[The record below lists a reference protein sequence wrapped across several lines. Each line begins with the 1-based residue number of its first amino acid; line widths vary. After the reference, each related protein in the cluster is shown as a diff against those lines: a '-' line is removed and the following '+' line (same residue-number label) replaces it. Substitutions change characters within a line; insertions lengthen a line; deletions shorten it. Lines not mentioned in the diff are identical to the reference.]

1 MNYRILIIFVF
12 LTLSN
17 CATIDIDKTDV
28 QLPNDRFSNK
38 GFALIYNDYLY
49 QSKEISKKI
58 DERSYLIFHKTLKR
72 NSNVKI
78 TNLSNNKSIIAKVKS
93 NKADFPVFFNSVLT
107 KRISDDLD
115 LNEKEP
121 YIEISLIQNNSSFV
135 AKKSKMFE
143 EEKKVAE
150 KAPVDGIQIN
160 DLNNSISKNK
170 EKNVENFSYSIKI
183 ADFYYKKTA
192 EIMLVRIKKETG
204 IKNFKIIKLSKTKY
218 RVILGPFNDMKSLK
232 DSYNKAIILNF
243 ENLEIIKN
251 V

>member
-1 MNYRILIIFVF
+1 MNYKILIIFFF
-12 LTLSN
+12 LVLSN
-17 CATIDIDKTDV
+17 CASIDIDKINV
-28 QLPNDRFSNK
+28 QLSEDRFSNK

-58 DERSYLIFHKTLKR
+58 DERSYLIFHKTLVR
-72 NSNVKI
+72 NSDIKI
-78 TNLSNNKSIIAKVKS
+78 TNLSNNKSVIAKVKS
-93 NKADFPVFFNSVLT
+93 NKAKFPAFFNSVLT

-115 LNEKEP
+115 LDEKEP

-160 DLNNSISKNK
+160 DLNSAISKTK
-170 EKNVENFSYSIKI
+170 KKNIENFSYSIKI
-183 ADFYYKKTA
+183 ADFYYEKTA
-192 EIMLVRIKKETG
+192 ELMLLRIKKETG
-204 IKNFKIIKLSKTKY
+204 IKRYKIIKLSKTKY

>member
-1 MNYRILIIFVF
+1 M
-12 LTLSN
+12 
-17 CATIDIDKTDV
+17 
-28 QLPNDRFSNK
+28 
-38 GFALIYNDYLY
+38 
-49 QSKEISKKI
+49 
-58 DERSYLIFHKTLKR
+58 
-72 NSNVKI
+72 
-78 TNLSNNKSIIAKVKS
+78 SNNKTVIAKVKS
-93 NKADFPVFFNSVLT
+93 NKVDFPIFFNSVLT

-115 LNEKEP
+115 LDINEP
-121 YIEISLIQNNSSFV
+121 YIEISLIQNNSSFI

-160 DLNNSISKNK
+160 DLNNSTSKIKNK
-170 EKNVENFSYSIKI
+170 NIKDFSYSIKI
-183 ADFYYKKTA
+183 ADFYYEKTA
-192 EIMLVRIKKETG
+192 EIMLLRIKVETG

-232 DSYNKAIILNF
+232 DSYNKATILNF

>member
-1 MNYRILIIFVF
+1 MNYKILIIFFF
-12 LTLSN
+12 LILNN
-17 CATIDIDKTDV
+17 CTSIDLDNTNSKI
-28 QLPNDRFSNK
+28 PNDRFSNK
-38 GFALIYNDYLY
+38 GFALVYNNELY
-49 QSKEISKKI
+49 TSKKVSKKI
-58 DERSYLIFHKTLKR
+58 DERSYLIFHKSLEK

-78 TNLSNNKSIIAKVKS
+78 TNLSNNKTVIAKVKS
-93 NKADFPVFFNSVLT
+93 NKVDFPIFFNSVLT

-115 LNEKEP
+115 LDINEP
-121 YIEISLIQNNSSFV
+121 YIEISLIQNNSSFI

-160 DLNNSISKNK
+160 DLNNSTSKIKNK
-170 EKNVENFSYSIKI
+170 NIKDFSYSIKI
-183 ADFYYKKTA
+183 ADFYYEKTA
-192 EIMLVRIKKETG
+192 EIMLLRIKVETG

>member
-1 MNYRILIIFVF
+1 MNYKILIIFFF
-12 LTLSN
+12 LVLSN
-17 CATIDIDKTDV
+17 CASINIDKINV
-28 QLPNDRFSNK
+28 QLPEDRFSNK

-58 DERSYLIFHKTLKR
+58 DERSYLIFHKTLVR
-72 NSNVKI
+72 NSDIKI
-78 TNLSNNKSIIAKVKS
+78 TNLSNNKSVIAKVKS
-93 NKADFPVFFNSVLT
+93 NKAEFPAFFNAVLT

-115 LNEKEP
+115 LDEKEP

-160 DLNNSISKNK
+160 DLNSTISKTK
-170 EKNVENFSYSIKI
+170 KKNIENFSYSIKI

-192 EIMLVRIKKETG
+192 ELMLLRIKKETG
-204 IKNFKIIKLSKTKY
+204 IKRYKIIKLSKTKY

-232 DSYNKAIILNF
+232 DSYNKALILNF